1 MLHRTECFQ
10 ARSIITELAVLN
22 DDSIAFSTE
31 VHGVKIFSPESCSSI
46 KNLSLDLL
54 SYTTTAV
61 AFSLD
66 RELLAIANGSII
78 HIINTQNKT
87 LLQTIKTFEGKIML
101 MSFVPNSKYII
112 TGTKNGRVMQ
122 YRYDGRSH
130 LSRLC
135 SFGQTNISM
144 IKKSQNNYVSC
155 FAFHEDIFASSGY
168 GGIITILRMNTY
180 TNRHTIEASKVRIS
194 ALCFLDAQRIV
205 SANVDGLVKIHMLKK
220 YTSAKSINTPFTNIN
235 SIIIMPN
242 PQFIMISA
250 ESNKVA
256 IIDTKLHKLVSS
268 NYLSFKG
275 DVTKIALTKDNNLL
289 AIIDSKKLLKIELPT
304 AEHIKSFILHNSLD
318 KAYELIEK
326 DPMLQGTREHKR
338 VEVMYEKQYTKA
350 IEALIEAK
358 TQEARQLMRMFSD
371 IESKKED
378 IKAIFKAF
386 EFFPRFQA
394 LYLDKKHALSYAM
407 AEKYPALKYT
417 KQYKKMEESFKET
430 FSFAQKQVLMGR
442 ADVAKEILKPYTTTL
457 AKKSLL
463 NLVLKQNEDFILFL
477 KAISEKKY
485 ALVDKLVEKNELFK
499 QIPTYIEM
507 KKEIQ
512 NHLTKIKKLILDN
525 TPEDAIKEIQM
536 LIEIPQLKHELQ
548 DLYRDAR
555 ASQKIQKAYANNDFV
570 KCYEIL
576 DGDVN
581 IEELEIVQL
590 LEKHYA
596 KLIDRAEESALKADV
611 KGIKK
616 VLGELLYIKT
626 RADKVGDLFRVSFH
640 TKIKALLAKRN
651 FKGAESIIY
660 AYIDIFGTDREMQ
673 QIMSMYEKVSSKKL
687 AITLNQTQRVP
698 RDRWLHS
705 SLTEE

>member
-1 MLHRTECFQ
+1 MLQRTECFQ
-10 ARSIITELAVLN
+10 ARSPITELAVLH
-22 DDSIAFSTE
+22 DDSVAFSTE
-31 VHGVKIFSPESCSSI
+31 LHGVKIFSLESCSTI
-46 KNLSLDLL
+46 QNLSLDLL
-54 SYTTTAV
+54 GYTTTAV
-61 AFSLD
+61 SFSLD
-66 RELLAIANGSII
+66 KKLLAIANGSNI
-78 HIINTQNKT
+78 HIINIQNKT
-87 LLQTIKTFEGKIML
+87 LLQTIKTFEGKIIL

-135 SFGQTNISM
+135 SFGQKNISM
-144 IKKSQNNYVSC
+144 IKTSQNNYVSC
-155 FAFHEDIFASSGY
+155 FAFHEDIFATSGY
-168 GGIITILRMNTY
+168 GGVITILKMNTY
-180 TNRHTIEASKVRIS
+180 THRHNIEASKVRIS
-194 ALCFLDAQRIV
+194 ALCFLDSEHIV
-205 SANVDGLVKIHMLKK
+205 SANVDGLVKIHILKK
-220 YTSAKSINTPFTNIN
+220 YTSAKSISTPFTNIN

-242 PQFIMISA
+242 PRFIMISA
-250 ESNKVA
+250 ESRRVA
-256 IIDTKLHKLVSS
+256 LIDTQLAKLVSS

-275 DVTKIALTKDNNLL
+275 DVTKIALSKDNNLL
-289 AIIDSKKLLKIELPT
+289 AVIDSKKILKVELPT

-318 KAYELIEK
+318 KAYELIES

-350 IEALIEAK
+350 IEALIESK

-394 LYLDKKHALSYAM
+394 LYLDKKHALTYAM

-417 KQYKKMEESFKET
+417 KQYKKMEETFKET

-442 ADVAKEILKPYTTTL
+442 ADVAKEILKPYATTL
-457 AKKSLL
+457 SKKHLL

-485 ALVDKLVEKNELFK
+485 ALIDKLVQKNELFE

-507 KKEIQ
+507 NKEIQ
-512 NHLTKIKKLILDN
+512 NHLFKIKKLILNN
-525 TPEDAIKEIQM
+525 TPEDAISEIQL
-536 LIEIPQLKHELQ
+536 LIEIPQLKSELQ
-548 DLYRDAR
+548 DLYKDAR
-555 ASQKIQKAYANNDFV
+555 ASQKIQKAYANNEFV

-576 DGDVN
+576 DSGVN
-581 IEELEIVQL
+581 IEDLNIAQL

-596 KLIDRAEESALKADV
+596 RLIDKAEESALKADA
-611 KGIKK
+611 KGIKNI
-616 VLGELLYIKT
+616 LGELLYIKT
-626 RADKVGDLFRVSFH
+626 RSDKVGDLFRISFH
-640 TKIKALLAKRN
+640 IKIKALLAKRN

-660 AYIDIFGTDREMQ
+660 AYIDIFGIDREMQ
-673 QIMSMYEKVSSKKL
+673 QIMSMYEKVSKRKL

-698 RDRWLHS
+698 RDNWLHS